1 MIYYRGNKLRAPT
14 LRLSGEYQ
22 VFAGSAERSLGA
34 CCAKR
39 KVRAAKDTAVANG
52 DRG

>member
-22 VFAGSAERSLGA
+22 VFVGSWGFLFGII
-34 CCAKR
+34 
-39 KVRAAKDTAVANG
+39 
-52 DRG
+52 

>member
-22 VFAGSAERSLGA
+22 VFAGS
-34 CCAKR
+34 
-39 KVRAAKDTAVANG
+39 
-52 DRG
+52 